1 MGKGGSYLAPYHA
14 WEDKLPEDVKA
25 MVAQRTQEIMDGT
38 FRVPVDESTPQS
50 E

>member
-14 WEDKLPEDVKA
+14 WEDKLPEDVKS
-25 MVAQRTQEIMDGT
+25 MVPERTQEIVDGT